1 MGSCFS
7 TEMHQRALQLEIP
20 SYSNPFGTIFSPT
33 ALAKTLDQIYKLEVP
48 TFYEYKENFHC
59 LLFANRFQNSSK
71 TELTEQIST
80 VLAESKQQLE
90 VATHI
95 FITLGT
101 ATIYEHVEYKN
112 WVGNCQKL
120 PQNQFT
126 KRQLTFSEIKTSLE
140 KIKNTVPKINP
151 KAKLIFTV
159 SPVRHLRDGLLMN
172 SVSKALLRAA
182 VHEICT
188 ESPEQI
194 EYFPSYEIVAE
205 ELKDLKY
212 YKADQAHPTEE
223 AINVVFERFKETYCF
238 SGTNLSSN

>member
-7 TEMHQRALQLEIP
+7 AEMHQRALQLEIP

-33 ALAKTLDQIYKLEVP
+33 ALAETIEYIYKSEVP
-48 TFYEYKENFHC
+48 PFFEYQQNFHC
-59 LLFANRFQNSSK
+59 LLFANRFQNTSK
-71 TELTEQIST
+71 SALTEQIRNQ
-80 VLAESKQQLE
+80 LIESKSHLIN
-90 VATHI
+90 ATHI

-101 ATIYEHVEYKN
+101 ATIYEHTSYN
-112 WVGNCQKL
+112 QWVGNCQKL

-126 KRQLTFSEIKTSLE
+126 KRQLTIAEIKTSLE

-159 SPVRHLRDGLLMN
+159 SPVRHLRDGLLTN

-182 VHEICT
+182 LYEICV
-188 ESPEQI
+188 ESNGQI
-194 EYFPSYEIVAE
+194 EYFPSYEIVTE
-205 ELKDLKY
+205 ELKDLKF
-212 YKADQAHPTEE
+212 YKPDQAHPTDE

-238 SGTNLSSN
+238 SGTSRSSN